1 VLLTLAPEVLRFLAE
16 YRLLV
21 YGLMFVVIMLIRHE
35 GLIEED
41 TISWKRWSRWL
52 RREGDASPP

>member
-1 VLLTLAPEVLRFLAE
+1 LLLTLAPEFLRFLAE

-21 YGLMFVVIMLIRHE
+21 YGLMFVGIMLVRHE

-41 TISWKRWSRWL
+41 TFSWKRWSRMF
-52 RREGDASPP
+52 RKESHGPSS

>member
-1 VLLTLAPEVLRFLAE
+1 
-16 YRLLV
+16 
-21 YGLMFVVIMLIRHE
+21 LIRHE